1 MKKVI
6 FSFASETGMGASIA
20 EGNGLKYCNKL
31 ILQQIMALWNFEM
44 KAKPLNPT

>member
-20 EGNGLKYCNKL
+20 EGNGLKSISIM
-31 ILQQIMALWNFEM
+31 ILQQIMVLWNF
-44 KAKPLNPT
+44 